1 MKGYVL
7 FQTTSSF
14 QWFYGAEE
22 KEREAAIVDQALIH
36 TMNQLCCILLPAV
49 IVIPDGLMANKS
61 EEELLIRVCSQLRDK
76 NVKKKKNILMLTV
89 FIPALPV
96 RVAGLGPVWL

>member
-7 FQTTSSF
+7 FQTISSF
-14 QWFYGAEE
+14 QWFYGADE

-49 IVIPDGLMANKS
+49 VVIPDGLMANKS
-61 EEELLIRVCSQLRDK
+61 EGELLIRVCSQLRDNTLK
-76 NVKKKKNILMLTV
+76 NKT
-89 FIPALPV
+89 F
-96 RVAGLGPVWL
+96 